1 MVEEQKSRQGIDK
14 RILPVIMSLEPD
26 CFHGKRLGAIAI
38 AQGRDDSTL
47 EQGNGSKDKKELHV
61 FQNIQNVQ

>member
-1 MVEEQKSRQGIDK
+1 
-14 RILPVIMSLEPD
+14 MSLGPD

-47 EQGNGSKDKKELHV
+47 EQVMIVTLKKNYMYSRIFRMFSEGN
-61 FQNIQNVQ
+61 

>member
-1 MVEEQKSRQGIDK
+1 
-14 RILPVIMSLEPD
+14 MSLEPD

-61 FQNIQNVQ
+61 F